1 MSNTA
6 VRAFTTIDATEM
18 VRNRIEEHIQE
29 KVEKIQEKKAAAKGR
44 LRRFVRFL
52 FSCESVNPYD
62 LNPEMQARLFL

>member
-1 MSNTA
+1 MANTA

-29 KVEKIQEKKAAAKGR
+29 KVEKIQEKKVAARGR
-44 LRRFVRFL
+44 LRRAISFL

-62 LNPEMQARLFL
+62 LSPEMQARLYL